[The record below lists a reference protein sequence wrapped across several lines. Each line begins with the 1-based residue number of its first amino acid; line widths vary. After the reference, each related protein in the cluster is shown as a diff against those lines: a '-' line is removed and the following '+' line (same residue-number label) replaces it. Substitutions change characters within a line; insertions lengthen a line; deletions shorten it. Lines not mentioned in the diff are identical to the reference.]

1 MLHGKWGFA
10 RKETGNEEE
19 RGMKRG
25 ENSSQTHLGER
36 SGHRQRQVEQAGERK
51 DQAEDVQRKKRSE

>member
-36 SGHRQRQVEQAGERK
+36 SGHRQRQVEQAGE
-51 DQAEDVQRKKRSE
+51 EGPG